1 VAEAS
6 DAEQTNMT
14 RSALLAFARRV
25 HFIEDRATVVE
36 SAVEEIQRLT
46 GAVWAAAYTPV
57 DDGWVTRAAMAGDV
71 PFEIPEEVDQD
82 DPALIEL
89 RAVRG
94 VIDGPSESVL
104 VGALILPF
112 VVAGRVTGLLALGPA
127 PEPFTD
133 AEREIL
139 GAVAGA
145 VGLAFEVLAVRA
157 LRREITYWRG
167 RAELAQCELD
177 VVRGIRRDPDGMR
190 VAADLF

>member
-1 VAEAS
+1 MR
-6 DAEQTNMT
+6 T
-14 RSALLAFARRV
+14 ALLAFARHV

-36 SAVEEIQRLT
+36 RAVEEVRRVT
-46 GAVWAAAYTPV
+46 GASWTAAYTPA
-57 DDGWVTRAAMAGDV
+57 DDGWVSRAAMAGDV
-71 PFEIPEEVDQD
+71 PFEVPEEVDQD

-89 RAVRG
+89 RASRA
-94 VIDGPSESVL
+94 VIDGPEESVL
-104 VGALILPF
+104 AGALVLPF
-112 VVAGRVTGLLALGPA
+112 VVAGRVTGLLAVGPA
-127 PEPFTD
+127 PEPFTP

-139 GAVAGA
+139 GAVAAA

-177 VVRGIRRDPDGMR
+177 VVRGVLRDPEGMR

>member
-1 VAEAS
+1 
-6 DAEQTNMT
+6 MM
-14 RSALLAFARRV
+14 RSALLAFARHV

-36 SAVEEIQRLT
+36 RAVEELQRVT

-57 DDGWVTRAAMAGDV
+57 DDGCVTRAAMAGDV

-94 VIDGPSESVL
+94 VIDGPPESVL
-104 VGALILPF
+104 VGTLVLPF

-127 PEPFTD
+127 PEPFMP

-139 GAVAGA
+139 GAVAEA

-157 LRREITYWRG
+157 LRREISYWRG

-177 VVRGIRRDPDGMR
+177 VVRGIRRDPEAMR
-190 VAADLF
+190 LAADLF

>member
-1 VAEAS
+1 MR
-6 DAEQTNMT
+6 T
-14 RSALLAFARRV
+14 ALLAFARRV

-36 SAVEEIQRLT
+36 RAVEEIQRVT
-46 GAVWAAAYTPV
+46 GVAWAAAYTPA
-57 DDGWVTRAAMAGDV
+57 DEGCLTRAAMAGDV

-94 VIDGPSESVL
+94 VVDGPPESVL
-104 VGALILPF
+104 VGALVLPF

-127 PEPFTD
+127 AEPFTP

-139 GAVAGA
+139 GALAGA

-157 LRREITYWRG
+157 LRREVAYWRG
-167 RAELAQCELD
+167 RAELAQRELD
-177 VVRGIRRDPDGMR
+177 VVHDVGREPQAMR
-190 VAADLF
+190 VGSDLF